1 MEKPMDPFPTT
12 VWTHVKSAKDG
23 DSSQLSHILV
33 RYRAPIVGFLRRKGV
48 REDLA
53 EDLAQEVLIR
63 VSKRD
68 FLRKIDPAL
77 GKFRTLLLSVTR
89 HVLSEELKRERAQRR
104 GGDVK
109 RVEGSDVIDQLK
121 GREGVVFDQ
130 LWVRE
135 LVEFALRG
143 LDEDSKKRGLPLADA
158 FRFKYLEG
166 LSQEEVAERLGC
178 GIFNAKNHIYYGKLR
193 FKELLLTAIKDY
205 CATPEEYEDELRR
218 LSPYLGSTAS

>member
-1 MEKPMDPFPTT
+1 MDAFPTT
-12 VWTHVKSAKDG
+12 VWTHVRSAKDG

-63 VSKRD
+63 MSKRD
-68 FLRKIDPAL
+68 FLRKIDPSL

-89 HVLSEELKRERAQRR
+89 HVLSEELKRERALRR
-104 GGDVK
+104 GGEAK
-109 RVEGSDVIDQLK
+109 RVDGSGVVEQLK
-121 GREGVVFDQ
+121 GKEDAVFDQ

-135 LVEFALRG
+135 LVEHALRG
-143 LDEDSKKRGLPLADA
+143 LDEDSKKRALPLADA

-166 LSQEEVAERLGC
+166 LSQEEVAARLNC
-178 GIFNAKNHIYYGKLR
+178 TIFNAKNHVYYGKLK
-193 FKELLLTAIKDY
+193 FKELLLAAIKDY
-205 CATPEEYEDELRR
+205 CATSEEYEDELRR
-218 LSPYLGSTAS
+218 LAPYLGSAAS

>member
-1 MEKPMDPFPTT
+1 MDPFPTT

-63 VSKRD
+63 VSKRE
-68 FLRKIDPAL
+68 FLRKVDPSL

-89 HVLSEELKRERAQRR
+89 HVLSEELKRERARRR

-109 RVEGSDVIDQLK
+109 RVDGSGVVDQLRGK
-121 GREGVVFDQ
+121 EDAVFDQ

-143 LDEDSKKRGLPLADA
+143 LDEDAKKRGLPLAEA
-158 FRFKYLEG
+158 FRLKYLEV

-178 GIFNAKNHIYYGKLR
+178 GIFNAKNHVYYGKLK
-193 FKELLLTAIKDY
+193 FKELLLAAIKDY

-218 LSPYLGSTAS
+218 LAPYLGSATA

>member
-1 MEKPMDPFPTT
+1 MEKVDPFPTT

-33 RYRAPIVGFLRRKGV
+33 RYRMPIVGFLRRKGV

-68 FLRKIDPAL
+68 FLRKIDPSL

-104 GGDVK
+104 GGDAK
-109 RVEGSDVIDQLK
+109 RVDGSGLIDQLK
-121 GREGVVFDQ
+121 GKEDAVFDQ

-135 LVEFALRG
+135 LVEYAIRG
-143 LDEDSKKRGLPLADA
+143 LDEDSKKRDLPLSDA
-158 FRFKYLEG
+158 FRLKYLEG
-166 LSQEEVAERLGC
+166 MSQEEVAERLKC
-178 GIFNAKNHIYYGKLR
+178 TVFNAKNHIYYGKLK
-193 FKELLLTAIKDY
+193 FKELLLAAIKDY
-205 CATPEEYEDELRR
+205 CATAEEYDDELRR
-218 LSPYLGSTAS
+218 LAPYLGSAAS

>member
-1 MEKPMDPFPTT
+1 MDAFPTT
-12 VWTHVKSAKDG
+12 VWTHVRSAKDG

-68 FLRKIDPAL
+68 FLRKIDPSL

-89 HVLSEELKRERAQRR
+89 HVLSEELKRERALRR
-104 GGDVK
+104 GGEAK
-109 RVEGSDVIDQLK
+109 RVDGSGVIDQLK
-121 GREGVVFDQ
+121 GKEDAVFDQ

-135 LVEFALRG
+135 LVEHALRG

-158 FRFKYLEG
+158 FRLKYLEG
-166 LSQEEVAERLGC
+166 LSQEEVAARLNC
-178 GIFNAKNHIYYGKLR
+178 TIFNAKNHVYYGKTK
-193 FKELLLTAIKDY
+193 FKELLLAAIKDY

-218 LSPYLGSTAS
+218 LAPYLGSAAS

>member
-1 MEKPMDPFPTT
+1 MDPFPTT

-68 FLRKIDPAL
+68 FLRKVDPSL

-104 GGDVK
+104 GGDAK
-109 RVEGSDVIDQLK
+109 RVEGSGVIDQLRGK
-121 GREGVVFDQ
+121 EDAVFDQ

-143 LDEDSKKRGLPLADA
+143 LDEDAKKRGLPLADA
-158 FRFKYLEG
+158 FRLKYLEG

-178 GIFNAKNHIYYGKLR
+178 GIFNAKNHVYYGKLK
-193 FKELLLTAIKDY
+193 FKELLLAAIKDY

-218 LSPYLGSTAS
+218 LAPYLGSATA

>member
-1 MEKPMDPFPTT
+1 MEKSMDPFPTT
-12 VWTHVKSAKDG
+12 VWTHVRSAKDG

-63 VSKRD
+63 V
-68 FLRKIDPAL
+68 
-77 GKFRTLLLSVTR
+77 FRTLLLSVTR
-89 HVLSEELKRERAQRR
+89 HVLSEELKRERALRR
-104 GGDVK
+104 GGDAK
-109 RVEGSDVIDQLK
+109 RVESSALIDQIRGK
-121 GREGVVFDQ
+121 EDPVFDQ

-143 LDEDSKKRGLPLADA
+143 LDDDSKQRGLPLSQA
-158 FRFKYLEG
+158 FRLKYLEG
-166 LSQEEVAERLGC
+166 LSQEDVAERLGC
-178 GIFNAKNHIYYGKLR
+178 GLFNAKNHIYYGKLK
-193 FKELLLTAIKDY
+193 FKELLLAAIKDY

-218 LSPYLGSTAS
+218 LSPYLGSATA

>member
-1 MEKPMDPFPTT
+1 MDAFPTT
-12 VWTHVKSAKDG
+12 VWTHVRSAKDG
-23 DSSQLSHILV
+23 DSSELSHILV

-68 FLRKIDPAL
+68 FLHKIDPAL

-89 HVLSEELKRERAQRR
+89 HVLSEELKRERALRR
-104 GGDVK
+104 GGAARRID
-109 RVEGSDVIDQLK
+109 GAGVIDQLRGK
-121 GREGVVFDQ
+121 EDAVFDQ

-135 LVEFALRG
+135 LVEHALRG
-143 LDEDSKKRGLPLADA
+143 LDEDAKKRGLPLADA
-158 FRFKYLEG
+158 FRLKYLEG
-166 LSQEEVAERLGC
+166 LSQEEVAARLNC
-178 GIFNAKNHIYYGKLR
+178 TIFNAKNHVYYGKVK
-193 FKELLLTAIKDY
+193 FKELLLAAIKDY

-218 LSPYLGSTAS
+218 LAPYLGSAAS

>member
-121 GREGVVFDQ
+121 GREDVVFDQ

>member
-1 MEKPMDPFPTT
+1 MDPFPTT

-121 GREGVVFDQ
+121 GREDAVFDQ

>member
-1 MEKPMDPFPTT
+1 MDAFPTT
-12 VWTHVKSAKDG
+12 VWTHVRSAKDG

-53 EDLAQEVLIR
+53 EDLAQEVLLR

-104 GGDVK
+104 GGDVR
-109 RVEGSDVIDQLK
+109 RVDGSGLIDQLGGK
-121 GREGVVFDQ
+121 EDAVFDQ
-130 LWVRE
+130 IWVRE
-135 LVEFALRG
+135 LVEYALRG
-143 LDEDSKKRGLPLADA
+143 LEEDSKKRGLPLADA
-158 FRFKYLEG
+158 FRLKYLEG

-178 GIFNAKNHIYYGKLR
+178 GLFNAKNHVYYGKLK
-193 FKELLLTAIKDY
+193 FKELLLAAIKDY
-205 CATPEEYEDELRR
+205 CANAEEYEDELRR
-218 LSPYLGSTAS
+218 LAPYLGSAAS